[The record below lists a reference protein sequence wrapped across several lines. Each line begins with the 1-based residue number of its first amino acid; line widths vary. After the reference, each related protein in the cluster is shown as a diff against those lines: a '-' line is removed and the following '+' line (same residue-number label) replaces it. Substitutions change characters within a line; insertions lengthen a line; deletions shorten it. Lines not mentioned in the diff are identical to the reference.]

1 MDMGKYVA
9 VGVLAVI
16 VLAAA
21 TYDKPQTKAGDQA
34 AQSGE
39 GEPTEPVYAIDYEQI
54 QEPAAIAPA
63 SSEVLPASGEEPR
76 LALGEAPSAAQVIA
90 QASQA
95 LEYTVKK
102 GQTLSDVA
110 GELLGDRSKWR
121 QLYEQ
126 NKDRLPSP
134 DQIRA
139 GMKLVYEQREAS
151 QGQPQPAPAPRA
163 SGAIA
168 LPASA
173 PRADQ
178 GYRVA
183 KGDTLYSIAKKELG
197 SGGRWKEIA
206 SLNGIESGQVKV
218 GQRLNL
224 PTK

>member
-21 TYDKPQTKAGDQA
+21 TYDKPQTKEAQQA
-34 AQSGE
+34 AAQEAGAE
-39 GEPTEPVYAIDYEQI
+39 TEPVYAIDYEQI
-54 QEPAAIAPA
+54 QEPAAIAPE
-63 SSEVLPASGEEPR
+63 SSATTPVES
-76 LALGEAPSAAQVIA
+76 EAPQLAAGAQPSALETLA
-90 QASQA
+90 QASKA

-110 GELLGDRSKWR
+110 GELLGDRGKWR

-139 GMKLVYEQREAS
+139 GMKLVYEQVEANQS
-151 QGQPQPAPAPRA
+151 KPASASRTPAA
-163 SGAIA
+163 TA

-173 PRADQ
+173 PRSDQ
-178 GYRVA
+178 GGYRVA

-206 SLNGIESGQVKV
+206 SLNGLDNGQVKV
-218 GQRLNL
+218 GQRLKM
-224 PTK
+224 PSK

>member
-21 TYDKPQTKAGDQA
+21 TYDKPQTKAGDQS
-34 AQSGE
+34 AQSSE

-54 QEPAAIAPA
+54 EAPAAIAPE
-63 SSEVLPASGEEPR
+63 SSAILPAGQEPR
-76 LALGEAPSAAQVIA
+76 LAQGEASSAITVIA

-110 GELLGDRSKWR
+110 GELLGDRGKWR

-139 GMKLVYEQREAS
+139 GMKLVYEQRGAS
-151 QGQPQPAPAPRA
+151 QSQPQPAAAPRE
-163 SGAIA
+163 SGATA

-173 PRADQ
+173 PRAGGQ

-206 SLNGIESGQVKV
+206 SLNGIEGGQVKV

-224 PTK
+224 PAK